1 VAIEVFLT
9 STERPGHVSN
19 GMLRVWMVVLTAVLA
34 SCTVGPD
41 YHRPDL
47 PVPSQWSDSGQ
58 HATDQAL
65 GSRVTLDSPADVWW
79 RVFGDESL
87 DHLIEIASRENLDVQ
102 QATIRIAESRAQRDI
117 TASALYPKVNGSG
130 DALRARTSPN
140 GITKALSGGPPAGGA
155 AASMPS
161 STFNLFQIGFDSTW
175 ELDFFGK
182 TRRSVEA
189 ADAVIRSSEAAQ
201 TAALVSMTA
210 EIVRTYFT
218 LRGDQRKR
226 EIALEDIKTQER
238 LGELVGSRKRS
249 GLAPDSDV
257 AAQQVQIAASRANL
271 PQLDQGIAQSL
282 NQLALLLALPPG
294 ALSSMVPDAPLPPLP
309 PAVPAGLPGELLR
322 RRPDI
327 RQREADLAAATARVG
342 VARAAFFPTV
352 TLGITGGLQS
362 TTMAQLLDWSSR
374 FLIGGG
380 QVSLPIFSGGKLRA
394 QLKLADL
401 QSQEAALVYRETVL
415 SAFHEV
421 DNALIAYASDQQ
433 RAADVGAQ
441 LSGAN
446 RSRDL
451 AEARYRSGLAA
462 YISVLDAQRQ
472 ALQAEQD
479 LANATVT
486 SSIDLVA
493 LFKALGGGW
502 QEGDP

>member
-1 VAIEVFLT
+1 
-9 STERPGHVSN
+9 
-19 GMLRVWMVVLTAVLA
+19 
-34 SCTVGPD
+34 
-41 YHRPDL
+41 
-47 PVPSQWSDSGQ
+47 
-58 HATDQAL
+58 
-65 GSRVTLDSPADVWW
+65 
-79 RVFGDESL
+79 
-87 DHLIEIASRENLDVQ
+87 
-102 QATIRIAESRAQRDI
+102 
-117 TASALYPKVNGSG
+117 
-130 DALRARTSPN
+130 
-140 GITKALSGGPPAGGA
+140 
-155 AASMPS
+155 
-161 STFNLFQIGFDSTW
+161 
-175 ELDFFGK
+175 
-182 TRRSVEA
+182 
-189 ADAVIRSSEAAQ
+189 
-201 TAALVSMTA
+201 
-210 EIVRTYFT
+210 
-218 LRGDQRKR
+218 
-226 EIALEDIKTQER
+226 
-238 LGELVGSRKRS
+238 
-249 GLAPDSDV
+249 
-257 AAQQVQIAASRANL
+257 
-271 PQLDQGIAQSL
+271 
-282 NQLALLLALPPG
+282 
-294 ALSSMVPDAPLPPLP
+294 MVPDAPLPPLP